1 MSLNVK
7 WLDLPENEF
16 LPAKQFRRCI
26 CCHFL
31 SPPKAQS
38 IECHEWDS
46 SIPHEVFKYQED
58 FSQFVSSRVHYY
70 ARKYLPIFWIFVT
83 SSNQI
88 KFPIKTISFMIMVN
102 LKFYLQFAM
111 EGGSKVFCRCDPL
124 MEPSSVSVVIIL
136 LKSSEMLLELIPILR
151 YVPDLVDKKDER
163 DLKRLLYYA
172 SQKQLSSLLMWKT
185 HVLFQ
190 VLYQKWQ
197 CRMWYSIFRCHCYE
211 FSLEAWEMLLDFFK

>member
-1 MSLNVK
+1 MSWMRLLYTS
-7 WLDLPENEF
+7 W
-16 LPAKQFRRCI
+16 
-26 CCHFL
+26 
-31 SPPKAQS
+31 S
-38 IECHEWDS
+38 IQISRGFFTVCLLKS
-46 SIPHEVFKYQED
+46 TLLC
-58 FSQFVSSRVHYY
+58 SQVS
-70 ARKYLPIFWIFVT
+70 ANFWIFVT

-211 FSLEAWEMLLDFFK
+211 FSLEA